1 MSKVISVEKEKT
13 NVSQLN
19 RSNRSINLNL
29 HTQNCTGKEKIV
41 ASLSCQFTSISGIAA
56 HWHSTVFL
64 VLKVGKNKKGSDGEG
79 KQKWWVRTSG
89 LPQYILFSLAPIFET
104 LSSATNANTFPT
116 PTRKWS
122 PKFDCYCCC
131 NWRLAMHK
139 NKERERKSQ
148 SIPIATI
155 SGVCGNINKSRC
167 TSWFRYI

>member
-1 MSKVISVEKEKT
+1 MSRVISVEKEKT

-19 RSNRSINLNL
+19 RSDRSINLNL

-79 KQKWWVRTSG
+79 KQKWFEQVDHLSTSSPL
-89 LPQYILFSLAPIFET
+89 LPPSLRHC
-104 LSSATNANTFPT
+104 LVLLT
-116 PTRKWS
+116 PTLFPPQLVSDLLNSTVTAAATGDWQCTKIKR
-122 PKFDCYCCC
+122 
-131 NWRLAMHK
+131 
-139 NKERERKSQ
+139 ERERASRYQSQ
-148 SIPIATI
+148 QSV
-155 SGVCGNINKSRC
+155 SVCGNINKSRC